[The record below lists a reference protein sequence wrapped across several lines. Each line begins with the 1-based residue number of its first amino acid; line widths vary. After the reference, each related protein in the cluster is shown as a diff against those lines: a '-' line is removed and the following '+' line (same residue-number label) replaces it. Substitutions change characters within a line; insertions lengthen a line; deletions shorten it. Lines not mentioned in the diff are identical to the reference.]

1 MQTLK
6 SKKQSVSKKLNAIIA
21 EGEKQNNEWM
31 DKHSTFVKGNPGES
45 RIVILSG
52 PFEIREQVFSPDR
65 PAINIIDLNCFY
77 ENDTIP
83 RIYSHPCFPMPRAS
97 ALTRTLQ
104 TIFAKHNDEL
114 EGIKLKLTFGIVNP
128 VKGTD
133 GVIELTEA

>member
-1 MQTLK
+1 MQTLR
-6 SKKQSVSKKLNAIIA
+6 SKKQSVSKKLNTIIA

-31 DKHSTFVKGNPGES
+31 EKHSTFVKGNPGES
-45 RIVILSG
+45 RVVILSG
-52 PFEIREQVFSPDR
+52 PFEIREQTFSPDR

-128 VKGTD
+128 VKGTI

>member
-128 VKGTD
+128 VKGTV

>member
-52 PFEIREQVFSPDR
+52 PFEIREQTFSPDR
-65 PAINIIDLNCFY
+65 PKINIIDLNCLY

-104 TIFAKHNDEL
+104 SIFASHNDEL

-128 VKGTD
+128 VKSTI
-133 GVIELTEA
+133 GVIDINEV

>member
-128 VKGTD
+128 IKGTV

>member
-1 MQTLK
+1 MQTLR
-6 SKKQSVSKKLNAIIA
+6 SKKQSISKKLNTIIA

-45 RIVILSG
+45 RVVILSG
-52 PFEIREQVFSPDR
+52 PFEIREQTFSPDR

-128 VKGTD
+128 VKGTI